1 MEARVLEIS
10 ERIRALREICEFTI
24 EEMAKALDISVE
36 EYQACEDGKKDFN
49 FTFLYKCADKL
60 DVDIVELLTGENPRL
75 SFYSIVRKGEGL
87 DIKRRAGFKYEH
99 LNYRFKNKIA
109 ETFLVTAPYFE
120 EEQDQPIPLST
131 HSGQEFDFIISG
143 QLKTRMED
151 HVEILKPGDAIYY
164 DSGRGHGMIAAGGEP
179 CTFLA
184 IVMRRVEEEAE
195 DHENA

>member
-1 MEARVLEIS
+1 METRIVEIA
-10 ERIRALREICEFTI
+10 ERIKGLREMMDITP
-24 EEMAKALDISVE
+24 EEMAEAAGVELE
-36 EYQACEDGKKDFN
+36 EYLKHENGEQDFG

-109 ETFLVTAPYFE
+109 APYFE

>member
-1 MEARVLEIS
+1 METRIVEIA
-10 ERIRALREICEFTI
+10 ERIKGLREMMDITP
-24 EEMAKALDISVE
+24 EEMAEAAGVELE
-36 EYQACEDGKKDFN
+36 EYLKHENGEQDFG

-60 DVDIVELLTGENPRL
+60 DVDIVEPLTGENPRL

-164 DSGRGHGMIAAGGEP
+164 DSGRGHGMIGAGGEP
-179 CTFLA
+179 LHLFSHCYA
-184 IVMRRVEEEAE
+184 PS
-195 DHENA
+195 

>member
-1 MEARVLEIS
+1 M
-10 ERIRALREICEFTI
+10 
-24 EEMAKALDISVE
+24 
-36 EYQACEDGKKDFN
+36 
-49 FTFLYKCADKL
+49 
-60 DVDIVELLTGENPRL
+60 
-75 SFYSIVRKGEGL
+75 
-87 DIKRRAGFKYEH
+87 
-99 LNYRFKNKIA
+99 
-109 ETFLVTAPYFE
+109 TAPYFE

-131 HSGQEFDFIISG
+131 HSGQEFDLIISG